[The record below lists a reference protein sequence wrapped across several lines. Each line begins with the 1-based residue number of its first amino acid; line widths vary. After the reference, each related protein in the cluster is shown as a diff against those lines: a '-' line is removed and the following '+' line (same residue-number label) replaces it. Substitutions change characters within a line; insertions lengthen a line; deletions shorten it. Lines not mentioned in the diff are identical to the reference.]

1 MNRQQFLAELNQYL
15 TFFSPEERANV
26 IAAYNQRFDT
36 AGPDC
41 EAALIAELDTPM
53 RTAIDLKRR
62 LEAGEKISF
71 AENCACGEKP
81 EEDPLSAYN
90 VETETEETL
99 NADTAEA
106 PTEAEATAEASAE
119 AVPEATPETKAAPS
133 DEGVKKPSGGKF
145 IFALIGSALLSVVI
159 AAFFLVI
166 AAMGVG
172 LLVAMS
178 YLMIAGFQSF
188 VYLTD
193 ALLLFGGGL
202 VCLGLGL
209 LIIWFA
215 LWAAIRLIVGLF
227 QSASR
232 VGLRDTGKERDA

>member
-1 MNRQQFLAELNQYL
+1 MNRQQFLAELTQYL
-15 TFFSPEERANV
+15 TFFSSEERANV
-26 IAAYNQRFDT
+26 IASYNQRFDD

-71 AENCACGEKP
+71 AESCACGEKP
-81 EEDPLSAYN
+81 EEDPLSAYS

-99 NADTAEA
+99 NADAEEAAEA
-106 PTEAEATAEASAE
+106 AETAAPAESA
-119 AVPEATPETKAAPS
+119 PEADAAPP
-133 DEGVKKPSGGKF
+133 DGGAEKPSGGKF
-145 IFALIGSALLSVVI
+145 IFALFGSALLSVVI
-159 AAFFLVI
+159 AAFFLAI
-166 AAMGVG
+166 AGAGVG

-178 YLMIAGFQSF
+178 YLMMAGFQSF

-202 VCLGLGL
+202 VCFGLGL
-209 LIIWFA
+209 TIIWFA
-215 LWAAIRLIVGLF
+215 LWSAIRLISGLF
-227 QSASR
+227 QRASR
-232 VGLRDTGKERDA
+232 VGLNDMEKERDA